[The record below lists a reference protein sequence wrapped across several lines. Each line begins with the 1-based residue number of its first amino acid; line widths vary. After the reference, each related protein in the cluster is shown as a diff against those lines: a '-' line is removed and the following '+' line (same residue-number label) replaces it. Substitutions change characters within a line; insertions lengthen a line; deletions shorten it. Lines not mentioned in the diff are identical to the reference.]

1 MVLIDVILM
10 YTNVIKIIG
19 VDNMSDEGLKRFT
32 LRIDE
37 KIFNEIK
44 TRSVKNKRSIA
55 KEIEYILEEYL
66 ESESNKQ

>member
-1 MVLIDVILM
+1 
-10 YTNVIKIIG
+10 
-19 VDNMSDEGLKRFT
+19 MSDEGLKRFT

-66 ESESNKQ
+66 ESESTKQ

>member
-66 ESESNKQ
+66 ESESTKQ